1 MDQHFHTSCH
11 VHNLS
16 YELWV
21 CSIPFQSCIL
31 QLEWNNSSSWRDGE
45 GLNVWKS
52 GTWSERA
59 GLLSGG
65 NKYCRHQW
73 EMIHL
78 FNVPFPKWNP
88 CNPTDMATSPCI
100 SPLWNL
106 IRAKTVYQCLA
117 PDIYWKWPLVKVI
130 AKAWKGFVM
139 RPWSF
144 SIVWAT
150 KTEPGV
156 LIVQYISY
164 ISWGNRQPQR
174 TQLSNT

>member
-1 MDQHFHTSCH
+1 MCIIFHM
-11 VHNLS
+11 S
-16 YELWV
+16 YECAAFPSRAAFCNWSETAPRHDGMGRGSTFGRAGREV
-21 CSIPFQSCIL
+21 KGQASSVVVINTVVTSGKWSICLMCHFQSGTLVIL
-31 QLEWNNSSSWRDGE
+31 Q
-45 GLNVWKS
+45 
-52 GTWSERA
+52 TWQPHRV
-59 GLLSGG
+59 
-65 NKYCRHQW
+65 YR
-73 EMIHL
+73 
-78 FNVPFPKWNP
+78 PF
-88 CNPTDMATSPCI
+88 
-100 SPLWNL
+100 WNL

-117 PDIYWKWPLVKVI
+117 PDIYWKWPFVKVI

-156 LIVQYISY
+156 LIAQYISY